1 MELSLS
7 IKSIFRLV
15 LVIQFVVLVL
25 SVVADY
31 HFIQY
36 LPEQLQNYLAWE
48 ENQDITENES
58 IIFIFILPLLLVYFL
73 SIFGLFFFKVWA
85 KKAYIISSIIMLFL
99 TPFLSPT
106 VEHAFVTAIGS
117 LEASCLGFIF
127 ALLIFCD
134 VVPSE
139 SMPNK
144 AIKSDS

>member
-1 MELSLS
+1 LN

-15 LVIQFVVLVL
+15 LVIQFVVLIL

-36 LPEQLQNYLAWE
+36 LPEELQNYLVWE
-48 ENQDITENES
+48 ENQDLSENDS
-58 IIFIFILPLLLVYFL
+58 IIFIFILPLLLVYFV
-73 SIFGLFFFKVWA
+73 SIFGLFFFKAWA
-85 KKAYIISSIIMLFL
+85 KKGYIISSIIMLL
-99 TPFLSPT
+99 ITPFLSPT

-117 LEASCLGFIF
+117 LEASCLGFIV
-127 ALLIFCD
+127 ALLIFCN

-144 AIKSDS
+144 QINKDT